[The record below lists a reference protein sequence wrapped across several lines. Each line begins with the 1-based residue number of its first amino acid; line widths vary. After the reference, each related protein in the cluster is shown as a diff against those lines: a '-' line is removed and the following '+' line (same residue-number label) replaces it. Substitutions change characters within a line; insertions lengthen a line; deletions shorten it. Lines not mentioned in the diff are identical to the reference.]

1 MTRTRRPRS
10 VTLMTTS
17 ALAVAATIGGHPAAA
32 RPRAA
37 TSVIF
42 SFDGSSLGG
51 YPDSDL
57 VMFVGAT
64 NREQSKDNAY
74 RNIARRL
81 DHTAWFATYLA
92 AVGAEEIALWT
103 PADLAAAG
111 PGGPSVEDASI
122 RVFSHSAVR

>member
-1 MTRTRRPRS
+1 MTRIRRPRS

-57 VMFVGAT
+57 VMDAAGNLYGSAVEGGTANGGVAFKLTPGPSGWT
-64 NREQSKDNAY
+64 ETILHNFTGEQD
-74 RNIARRL
+74 
-81 DHTAWFATYLA
+81 
-92 AVGAEEIALWT
+92 GAEPYGGLTLDAQGNVYGT
-103 PADLAAAG
+103 AVTGGAG
-111 PGGPSVEDASI
+111 S
-122 RVFSHSAVR
+122 